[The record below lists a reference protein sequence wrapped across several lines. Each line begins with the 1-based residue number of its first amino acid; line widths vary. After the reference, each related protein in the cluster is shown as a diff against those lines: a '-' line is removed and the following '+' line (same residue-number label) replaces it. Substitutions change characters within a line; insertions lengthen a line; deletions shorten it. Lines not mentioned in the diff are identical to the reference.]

1 MPALAEH
8 KERKIRVS
16 RKDRIEN
23 IVAPM
28 FALGANTVDIAKAA
42 GISLR
47 MCYKDLDLV
56 REAYVE
62 DFEGS
67 MASIRAELA
76 AKHRSIYANAISD
89 YRKGAGLKA
98 LEIASKELE
107 CLARLHGVASG
118 VNVSLH
124 NHDHQLNITTGSVAE
139 LFRPLDADSYSE
151 MVAAKVLPPSEPEE
165 LPVIEATVEGLA
177 GSDDWSGAAGASVQV
192 ETHETHQEKPQG
204 KNRVL
209 HRPMR

>member
-1 MPALAEH
+1 MTALVEQ
-8 KERKIRVS
+8 KGRKIRAS

-23 IVAPM
+23 IVGPM
-28 FALGANTVDIAKAA
+28 FARGAATVDIAKAA

-47 MCYKDLDLV
+47 MCYQDLDLV

-67 MASIRAELA
+67 MTAIRAELA
-76 AKHRSIYANAISD
+76 AKHKAIYANAIND
-89 YRKGAGLKA
+89 YRNGAGLKA

-107 CLARLHGVASG
+107 CIGRLHGVASG

-124 NHDHQLNITTGSVAE
+124 NHDHQLNITTGNVAD

-151 MVAAKVLPPSEPEE
+151 MVAAKVLPPSEAKD
-165 LPVIEATVEGLA
+165 LPVIEMDDDQE
-177 GSDDWSGAAGASVQV
+177 GSDEWVAGAPVVVDVV
-192 ETHETHQEKPQG
+192 EPTDQPKA
-204 KNRVL
+204 KKAA
-209 HRPMR
+209 RPYPFRQ

>member
-1 MPALAEH
+1 MTALVEH
-8 KERKIRVS
+8 SERKIRVS

-67 MASIRAELA
+67 MSSIRAELA
-76 AKHRSIYANAISD
+76 AKHRSIYANAIND
-89 YRKGAGLKA
+89 YRNGAGLKA
-98 LEIASKELE
+98 LELASKELE
-107 CLARLHGVASG
+107 CLGRLHGVANG
-118 VNVSLH
+118 VSINMH
-124 NHDHQLNITTGSVAE
+124 NHEHQLNITADAIGD
-139 LFRPLDADSYSE
+139 LFKPLDAGSYAE
-151 MVAAKVLPPSEPEE
+151 MVASKALPPTEAAD
-165 LPVIEATVEGLA
+165 LPVIEMDDEQE
-177 GSDDWSGAAGASVQV
+177 GSDEWVAGAPVVVDVV
-192 ETHETHQEKPQG
+192 EPTDQPKA
-204 KNRVL
+204 KKAA
-209 HRPMR
+209 RPYPFRQ